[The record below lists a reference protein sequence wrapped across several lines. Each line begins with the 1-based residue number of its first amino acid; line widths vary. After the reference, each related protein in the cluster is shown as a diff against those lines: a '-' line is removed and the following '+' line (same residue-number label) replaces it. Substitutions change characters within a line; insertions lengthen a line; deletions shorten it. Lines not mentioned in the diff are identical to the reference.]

1 MAIGFIRGGR
11 AGSTA
16 GNAIAVFVLCLA
28 FGLPAAA
35 AEVQVV
41 GLFPGKALVV
51 IDGSKPKMMTPGQSR
66 GGVRLV
72 SATSDAAVF
81 DIDGKRRTLTTG
93 GQAIIGNY
101 SAGNKPS
108 VVLNADSRGH
118 YYAEGNIN
126 GVPMRFLVDTGAT
139 MVSLGISDARRAGI
153 DYLRG
158 QRGYSD
164 TANGTAVVY
173 RVKLNSVKVGNIT
186 INNVDGVV
194 HESSDMPFALL
205 GMSFLNR
212 LDLRHERE
220 QLTMTQRY

>member
-1 MAIGFIRGGR
+1 M
-11 AGSTA
+11 
-16 GNAIAVFVLCLA
+16 
-28 FGLPAAA
+28 
-35 AEVQVV
+35 V

-51 IDGSKPKMMTPGQSR
+51 IDGGKPKMMTPGQSR
-66 GGVRLV
+66 GSVRLV